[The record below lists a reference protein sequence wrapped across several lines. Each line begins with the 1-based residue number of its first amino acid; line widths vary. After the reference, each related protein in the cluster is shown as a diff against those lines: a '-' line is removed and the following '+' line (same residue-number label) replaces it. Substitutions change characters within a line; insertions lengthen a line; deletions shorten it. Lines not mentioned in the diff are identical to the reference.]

1 MPGPTSAIV
10 LAGATPKDILARYL
24 SNETT
29 TQIAKDYGVTPQA
42 LGQFLLKHDE
52 QGWKD
57 AQVARA
63 IARKEEAEDAFD
75 RIRDL
80 IAEADKEGRERL
92 TLSLACAR
100 DSLKAA
106 QWDLERVCRRIYGD
120 SVQGPVSAEGLADLL
135 MAVSERMLKEKQIA
149 AIPHAA
155 QQSSGQ
161 DEKEA

>member
-1 MPGPTSAIV
+1 MTVTSVIA
-10 LAGATPKDILARYL
+10 LAGATPQTILARYL

-29 TQIAKDYGVTPQA
+29 VQIAKDYGVTRQA

-63 IARKEEAEDAFD
+63 IARKEAAEDELD
-75 RIRDL
+75 SIREQ
-80 IAEADKEGRERL
+80 IATADKEGRERL

-106 QWDLERVCRRIYGD
+106 QWDLERTCRKIYGD

-149 AIPHAA
+149 AIPHAP

-161 DEKEA
+161 DDTKS